1 MDANLENRVQRSKNG
16 RTICLLAFWFKPR
29 LLKELCLK
37 PHKLHKPKIHL
48 ASLIRVSNAAL
59 KKRSYSLHNEK
70 LLSLISMISM
80 EDKSIDPKQFKEYI
94 NIDLPQGHI
103 AKYKEKLFD

>member
-1 MDANLENRVQRSKNG
+1 MQDIIRL
-16 RTICLLAFWFKPR
+16 TISYAMTGQYN
-29 LLKELCLK
+29 
-37 PHKLHKPKIHL
+37 KIK
-48 ASLIRVSNAAL
+48 AL